1 MDYVD
6 YIKNYPLKSF
16 TRGETLL
23 QKGEAIRFLMALR
36 TGFVKI
42 TSISDEGVERL
53 LWIAGRYDLVPIE
66 KLFAKQG
73 NVHFFYTALTDG
85 TYYQIDKQAFIEK
98 AFEAPAL
105 MAQIARGMSDHHDDL
120 LQHIDALDTS
130 SVREKLLLTLLYVA
144 ARLSGEDDVDL
155 IAHGLR
161 LTHADFAN
169 LIGST
174 RETTSL
180 ELLKLRKEGYVTY
193 SRTSFVVHTNTI
205 RQHEQSE

>member
-130 SVREKLLLTLLYVA
+130 SVKEKLLLTLLYVA
-144 ARLSGEDDVDL
+144 ARLSSEDDVDL

-193 SRTSFVVHTNTI
+193 SRTSFVVHTDKI
-205 RQHEQSE
+205 RQHEQ

>member
-85 TYYQIDKQAFIEK
+85 TYYQIDKQAFIKE

-120 LQHIDALDTS
+120 LLHIDALDTS

-144 ARLSGEDDVDL
+144 ARLSGDDNVDL

-174 RETTSL
+174 RETTSM

-193 SRTSFVVHTNTI
+193 SRTSFVVHTGKI

>member
-130 SVREKLLLTLLYVA
+130 SIREKLLLTLLYVA

-180 ELLKLRKEGYVTY
+180 ELIKLRREGYITY
-193 SRTSFVVHTNTI
+193 SRTSFVVHTGKI
-205 RQHEQSE
+205 RQHEQS